1 MACGGLMSLI
11 FAQPERVLF
20 DSERVMFDLSLDEAF
35 ALTQVRSL
43 KDYQLL
49 GQRLE
54 ELRGASY
61 FFINIAER
69 RTRLMITI
77 ITAGDLA
84 ATSTFVLDHS
94 ALDMDEDDLMQVGH
108 EDGNYPVSSAMEM
121 KIRHAMQQ
129 PDWRFFKSD

>member
-1 MACGGLMSLI
+1 MSLI

-94 ALDMDEDDLMQVGH
+94 ALDMDEDDLMHVGH
-108 EDGNYPVSSAMEM
+108 EDGNYPVPSAMEM
-121 KIRHAMQQ
+121 KIRRAMQQ

>member
-1 MACGGLMSLI
+1 MSLI

-108 EDGNYPVSSAMEM
+108 EDGNYPVPSAMEM